1 MNDFI
6 PGKLIKNAISLVGL
20 ALAVVALANI
30 IFLFLVDMVS
40 TQASPYIGI
49 LAYMIMPG
57 FLILGLL
64 LMVVGMMVERR
75 RRARGMPDAT
85 QFPAHRSQQSDSA
98 QLGGVRSELR
108 RDLRAAQRGR
118 QLQGV

>member
-1 MNDFI
+1 M
-6 PGKLIKNAISLVGL
+6 GL

-57 FLILGLL
+57 LLILGLV

-75 RRARGMPDAT
+75 RRARGLA
-85 QFPAHRSQQSDSA
+85 
-98 QLGGVRSELR
+98 
-108 RDLRAAQRGR
+108 
-118 QLQGV
+118 

>member
-1 MNDFI
+1 MAEEQRANPLGLNDFI
-6 PGKLIKNAISLVGL
+6 PGKLIKNPISLVGL

-30 IFLFLVDMVS
+30 IFLFLVDLIS

-64 LMVVGMMVERR
+64 LMVVGMMVERSS
-75 RRARGMPDAT
+75 RGPMACRT
-85 QFPAHRSQQSDSA
+85 QPSFHASI
-98 QLGGVRSELR
+98 
-108 RDLRAAQRGR
+108 
-118 QLQGV
+118 